1 MAATMTVYGWMSS
14 MTRSFNVGVETVML
28 ISCVMDSS
36 DRAIRFVKSVVAF
49 YDITITFFVLFLM
62 IASML
67 IFNAIFKIVFG
78 IRLIS
83 IYMHVSEKFCIAID
97 GTYMVIMNVTM
108 FVIDGFR
115 MISVKVVV
123 VI

>member
-83 IYMHVSEKFCIAID
+83 IYM
-97 GTYMVIMNVTM
+97 Y
-108 FVIDGFR
+108 
-115 MISVKVVV
+115 
-123 VI
+123 